1 VEANPIDAE
10 LTARRSRAARRR
22 RLVVYGLRVL
32 FAVVWIG
39 SWELSSRMNWV
50 DPFFVSQPSRV
61 LAKLYEWIFGGK
73 ADKVAVL
80 RFTGERARWVAEE
93 RWHPQQ
99 VGQWLPDGRFELSIP
114 YQDSRELVMDVMRH
128 GASVE
133 VAAPDELREETARQ
147 LEAAARLYR

>member
-1 VEANPIDAE
+1 M
-10 LTARRSRAARRR
+10 LQSRLLAVGLGLA
-22 RLVVYGLRVL
+22 LV
-32 FAVVWIG
+32 
-39 SWELSSRMNWV
+39 LSSAHA
-50 DPFFVSQPSRV
+50 
-61 LAKLYEWIFGGK
+61 L